1 MYIEHPYKYDGK
13 YYANVDGKM
22 IEITKEV
29 AYAMNNFY
37 RSSQPRKVE
46 IKNEKGEVV
55 ERRLREIPY
64 SETNGQDYEFSIE
77 DFPDYNCDVE
87 DSVISSVERR
97 DIHKVINQL
106 DAEERMII
114 YSIYFENKTQVQ
126 LTGIMGVSRQVLA
139 YKLKTILHKMRRMY
153 QENIF

>member
-1 MYIEHPYKYDGK
+1 MPWIILPKQP
-13 YYANVDGKM
+13 A
-22 IEITKEV
+22 KEGRNQEWKRWGCWTET
-29 AYAMNNFY
+29 A
-37 RSSQPRKVE
+37 
-46 IKNEKGEVV
+46 
-55 ERRLREIPY
+55 EIPY

-77 DFPDYNCDVE
+77 DFPDYSCDVE

-126 LTGIMGVSRQVLA
+126 LAGIMGVSRQVLA

-153 QENIF
+153 RKIFLKN